1 MGPILPRGPGVCP
14 AGQVPS
20 ATVEVLPGRPGAA
33 GLPGWATIVRVIVIT
48 RYSVPEADTEAF
60 QSDAAAAVEALSRRP
75 GFRRHRVGR
84 AVDDPGL
91 WTVVTEWEGVGFYR
105 RALSDFDVKVNA
117 VPLLSRA
124 IDEPTAFEIL
134 TGDDAP
140 E

>member
-1 MGPILPRGPGVCP
+1 MPGRAGPTRR
-14 AGQVPS
+14 
-20 ATVEVLPGRPGAA
+20 ATCEVLLGRPEAS

-60 QSDAAAAVEALSRRP
+60 QTDAAAAVESLSRRP
-75 GFRRHRVGR
+75 GFRRHRVAR

-105 RALSDFDVKVNA
+105 RALSDFDVKINA